1 MGKHAAAHL
10 NSYLNNA
17 AEGVAKTEAPPL
29 SGGGLAQ
36 PFPQTKLSGAPAFRV
51 LAGAGSSPSSM
62 KSPALSLKK
71 TEGQGHPIRSE
82 ETWWLNA
89 NCQVLTA
96 GLADC

>member
-1 MGKHAAAHL
+1 MGKHAATHL

-17 AEGVAKTEAPPL
+17 AQGVAKAEAPPL
-29 SGGGLAQ
+29 SGGGLAR
-36 PFPQTKLSGAPAFRV
+36 PFPQTKLLGAPSFRV
-51 LAGAGSSPSSM
+51 LAEVGSSPSSM

-82 ETWWLNA
+82 ETSCLNA

-96 GLADC
+96 GLAEC